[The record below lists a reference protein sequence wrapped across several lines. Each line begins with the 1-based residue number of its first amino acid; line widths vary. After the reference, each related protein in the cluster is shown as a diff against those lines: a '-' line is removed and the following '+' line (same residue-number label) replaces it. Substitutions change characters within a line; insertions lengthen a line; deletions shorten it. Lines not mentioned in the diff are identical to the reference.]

1 MEAMQA
7 MSGASPSRGLVLP
20 RGKYSSEQQQA
31 FADDAKRDGYVILRN
46 HYPQDTLKKWA
57 EEFQILSDT
66 TAKGDRGKG
75 RYYITLPFDGIWADP
90 TIFEDPD
97 ILAIVQ
103 HLVGEDPVLCQLATD
118 TPILG
123 SEYQEIHRDTP
134 PLFPE
139 LSHETP
145 AFQLAVNFPL
155 CDCTV
160 EPWNGPVEIAKGT
173 HMYTKEEGQ
182 AKIKA
187 GEVKL
192 EPMEMKLG
200 DVMVR
205 DVRGLHRGTP
215 NRTNIPRPMVV
226 IGYSRKW
233 LFRPE
238 VQIEVPKSLLPDLSN
253 NAKWLLRF
261 NPIVDKLTP
270 GGSERYQSFLF

>member
-1 MEAMQA
+1 VDHQ
-7 MSGASPSRGLVLP
+7 
-20 RGKYSSEQQQA
+20 KFSEV
-31 FADDAKRDGYVILRN
+31 AKKDGYVILSN
-46 HYPQDTLKKWA
+46 HFPRETIKKWA
-57 EEFQILSDT
+57 EEFERLSSK
-66 TAKGDRGKG
+66 ASSRGERGKG
-75 RYYITLPFDGIWADP
+75 RFYVTLPFTGIWADP
-90 TIFEDPD
+90 TIYEDPD
-97 ILAIVQ
+97 VLAIVQ
-103 HLVGEDPVLCQLATD
+103 LLVGEDPVLCQLATD

-139 LSHETP
+139 MTHEVP
-145 AFQLAVNFPL
+145 MYQLAVNFPL

-192 EPMEMKLG
+192 EPVEMKAG
-200 DVMVR
+200 DVMIR

-215 NRTNIPRPMVV
+215 NKTNTLRPMVV
-226 IGYSRKW
+226 LGYSRKW

-238 VQIEVPKSLLPDLSN
+238 VQIEIPKSQLHLLSS

-261 NPIVDKLTP
+261 NPIVDEVSTTGEK
-270 GGSERYQSFLF
+270 YQSFLF